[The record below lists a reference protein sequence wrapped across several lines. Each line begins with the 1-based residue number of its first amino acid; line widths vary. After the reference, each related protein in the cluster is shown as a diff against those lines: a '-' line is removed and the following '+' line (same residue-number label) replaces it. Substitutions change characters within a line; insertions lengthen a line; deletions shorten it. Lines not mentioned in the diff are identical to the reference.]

1 MIKPK
6 LEDFPEY
13 YRRYIEK
20 VIDKDI
26 LTYLAEQ
33 KDSTAEFFLK
43 IGEEKSKYKYAE
55 GKWSIKQILGHLC
68 DAERI
73 FVTRALKFARN
84 EKQHLPGFEE
94 NDYVDEANFDELPLN
109 LLVDDFIKMRDSHL
123 SLFNTFSDEIY
134 SRKGIANNT
143 EYTVVSILYIIA
155 GHIDHHIQVIKERY
169 L

>member
-123 SLFNTFSDEIY
+123 SLFNTFSDETY